1 MFEYLKGNIT
11 EHTHTHIVVDINGLG
26 YFVNISLNTYSQI
39 KKDTKATIYLHQIV
53 RDDAHILYGFA
64 DKAEREIFRLLIS
77 VSGIG
82 ANTARMILSSL
93 SPSEVVQTIKEGNV
107 NILKSVKGIGVKTAQ
122 RVIIDLKDKVGKAQT
137 SNNVMSVTNNTKRNE
152 ALSALTILGFSKA
165 AIEKVLD
172 KIIDKNKEQTVEEL
186 IKLSLKKL

>member
-1 MFEYLKGNIT
+1 MFEYLKGHVV
-11 EHTHTHIVVDINGLG
+11 EHTHTYTIVDINGIG

-64 DKAEREIFRLLIS
+64 DKIEREIFRLLIS

-93 SPSEVVQTIKEGNV
+93 SPNEVVQTIEEGNV
-107 NILKSVKGIGVKTAQ
+107 NVLKSVKGIGLKTAQ
-122 RVIIDLKDKVGKAQT
+122 RVIIDLKDKIGKAET
-137 SNNVMSVTNNTKRNE
+137 EHDILTLPNNTKRNE
-152 ALSALTILGFSKA
+152 ALSALEMLGFNKT